1 MLKIVVEFC
10 GMQLKNRKGTVFCSD
25 WAEGKG
31 EMFSK
36 KGGKE
41 RGLMAIK
48 EVFAHIF
55 VGIIL

>member
-1 MLKIVVEFC
+1 LKS
-10 GMQLKNRKGTVFCSD
+10 RKKAPFCSEQ
-25 WAEGKG
+25 AERRE

-48 EVFAHIF
+48 GVFAHIF